1 MPQSHTATSML
12 TFCACT
18 QWLGGLPVHAVDAAG
33 AVGPPGA
40 PGGIGAGRSTMGSCP
55 SPMLAG
61 ARTEAG
67 SCRTLGPEVLL
78 SCVCVCG
85 WVWVGGWL
93 LSPIHT
99 FDPLTAL
106 GGGASIIDYYRSSTS
121 SVQRRPPSL
130 PETVHLQPL
139 DCPPSE
145 YSPVF
150 AAGLRLPL
158 RQLAGANS
166 RQTR

>member
-85 WVWVGGWL
+85 WVWGKR
-93 LSPIHT
+93 
-99 FDPLTAL
+99 
-106 GGGASIIDYYRSSTS
+106 GGGPWRAVGSGG
-121 SVQRRPPSL
+121 
-130 PETVHLQPL
+130 
-139 DCPPSE
+139 
-145 YSPVF
+145 
-150 AAGLRLPL
+150 AAGLWWCGGGGGGGWVVAISHPHL
-158 RQLAGANS
+158 
-166 RQTR
+166 